1 MLIDRV
7 PELALE
13 LHVIQELIVGSVIF
27 LTNPDQFL
35 VLHKD
40 SELHPLVIIRM
51 EPSQADR
58 PLIDIFSVP
67 WFLPV
72 WTVSQL
78 A

>member
-1 MLIDRV
+1 MLIDGV

-67 WFLPV
+67 WLLSI
-72 WTVSQL
+72 WAVSQL